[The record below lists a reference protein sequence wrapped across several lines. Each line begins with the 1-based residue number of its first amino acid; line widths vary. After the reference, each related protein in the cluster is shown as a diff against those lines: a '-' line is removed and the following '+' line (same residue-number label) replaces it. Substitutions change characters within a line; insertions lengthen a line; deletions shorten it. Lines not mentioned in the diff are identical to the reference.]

1 MAANHKQPTTRREP
15 AGGSA
20 AWAEAQHAR
29 GRLTA
34 RERVELLLD
43 AGSCT
48 ELGMLV
54 AQDDS
59 YIGDGVVTVQGTIGG
74 RPVCVFAKDMSVSR
88 GTLAEVHGRKIC
100 RLQELALESRIPVI
114 GMFDTAGVRL
124 EAGMSALAG
133 YGAIARNSVAASG
146 VIPQISLVLGG
157 CPGAD
162 ALLPP
167 LSDFVF
173 MANEDSSLFVSGP
186 DVVKMV
192 TREDVSANKLGGPGV
207 HTRTSSV
214 ADGACDN
221 DVLAIL
227 QVRRLFEFLPSN
239 NRAGVPSWSCFDD
252 GAREAPALDTL
263 VPDAA
268 TAAYDMKELIG
279 QVSDEGDFFEL
290 QPDFAGNVVIGFAR
304 IDGHT
309 VGMVANQSLV
319 LAGVLDSDAAR
330 KAARFVRFCNAFS
343 IAVVTFVDAPGFLP
357 GTAQEHGGLARH
369 AAKLLF
375 AYAQAT
381 VPLVTVVVRK
391 AFGAAGAAMG
401 SRAIGADMVYAWPD
415 AQIGLLGAKGA
426 AVLCGAAGDAAG
438 EQDYAQQVLAP
449 TAVASNGNVDDVIV
463 PRQTRQHI
471 VRALQLLA
479 HKSRVQ
485 PWRKHDNLPL

>member
-1 MAANHKQPTTRREP
+1 MAADHKQLTARREP
-15 AGGSA
+15 ADGGA

-54 AQDDS
+54 AQDGS
-59 YIGDGVVTVQGTIGG
+59 CIGDGVVTVQGTIGG

-114 GMFDTAGVRL
+114 GMFDTAGIRL
-124 EAGMSALAG
+124 EAGMSALTG

-146 VIPQISLVLGG
+146 VIPQISLILGG

-173 MANEDSSLFVSGP
+173 MANDDSSLFVSGP
-186 DVVKMV
+186 DVVK
-192 TREDVSANKLGGPGV
+192 
-207 HTRTSSV
+207 
-214 ADGACDN
+214 
-221 DVLAIL
+221 
-227 QVRRLFEFLPSN
+227 
-239 NRAGVPSWSCFDD
+239 
-252 GAREAPALDTL
+252 
-263 VPDAA
+263 
-268 TAAYDMKELIG
+268 
-279 QVSDEGDFFEL
+279 
-290 QPDFAGNVVIGFAR
+290 
-304 IDGHT
+304 
-309 VGMVANQSLV
+309 
-319 LAGVLDSDAAR
+319 
-330 KAARFVRFCNAFS
+330 
-343 IAVVTFVDAPGFLP
+343 VVTFVDAPGFLP
-357 GTAQEHGGLARH
+357 GTAQEHGGLAKH

-401 SRAIGADMVYAWPD
+401 SRAIGADLLYAWPD

-426 AVLCGAAGDAAG
+426 AVLRGAAGDAAG
-438 EQDYAQQVLAP
+438 EQDYAHCPFDGRGGRRLRARQVRGRVLVWRRPRVHREIYRRAAP
-449 TAVASNGNVDDVIV
+449 Y
-463 PRQTRQHI
+463 
-471 VRALQLLA
+471 
-479 HKSRVQ
+479 
-485 PWRKHDNLPL
+485 